1 LFAVVL
7 GLAFGMAAIR
17 RRATTRIKSALA
29 ITDAEASRLLNTPPW
44 RTTVWRKPSSAALL
58 AAAPPAAPLVGPSV
72 VGEAP
77 TRVSSRSGA
86 GV

>member
-1 LFAVVL
+1 
-7 GLAFGMAAIR
+7 
-17 RRATTRIKSALA
+17 
-29 ITDAEASRLLNTPPW
+29 
-44 RTTVWRKPSSAALL
+44 VWRKPSSAALL